1 MNSTLSCSIA
11 SALIMG
17 MLWLILTADRGLIA
31 DYKNSLE
38 PYQKKI
44 MDIVSKHRMKIWL
57 QGMGL
62 GLVIAIVMRQFVL
75 PTIGPNTDACAFT
88 AIMMGVNY
96 MYYML
101 APKGTYMISHLRD
114 DQVPG
119 WLAVSKMMQR
129 RYTMGLLLGLVGSFL
144 LSKDLPNLLGGV
156 LRGQRGG

>member
-1 MNSTLSCSIA
+1 
-11 SALIMG
+11 MG

-31 DYKNSLE
+31 EYKDSLE
-38 PYQKKI
+38 PYQKQI
-44 MDIVSKHRMKIWL
+44 MEIVSKHRMKIWL

-62 GLVIAIVMRQFVL
+62 GLVLAIVLGRFVISPL
-75 PTIGPNTDACAFT
+75 GLGPNANACAFT
-88 AIMMGVNY
+88 AILMGVNY

-101 APKGTYMISHLRD
+101 APKGTYMISHLRK

-156 LRGQRGG
+156 LGGQQRGG